1 MDGLVLKYFHNSEYG
16 VLTPNLWKKHFR
28 MHELDA
34 IMRQRDSKLLFAEI
48 LNRLREGKHTE
59 DDILKIKE
67 RIVLEQN
74 CPQQATHLFIQ
85 NSMVDEFN
93 NQVHEAAT
101 GRKYT
106 KAQDSVIGANSAELR
121 DKIMKQ
127 IPKDPCKTK
136 QLASKL
142 QIAEHER
149 TEIAINVRTDDGL
162 TNGASNIIIK
172 LVQLHQ
178 PDKPSGIIW
187 VQFDQQGVE
196 N

>member
-1 MDGLVLKYFHNSEYG
+1 
-16 VLTPNLWKKHFR
+16 
-28 MHELDA
+28 
-34 IMRQRDSKLLFAEI
+34 
-48 LNRLREGKHTE
+48 
-59 DDILKIKE
+59 
-67 RIVLEQN
+67 
-74 CPQQATHLFIQ
+74 
-85 NSMVDEFN
+85 MVDEFN

-106 KAQDSVIGANSAELR
+106 IKAQDSVIGANSADLR

-127 IPKDPCKTK
+127 IPNDPCKTK

-142 QIAEHER
+142 HIAEGER

-162 TNGASNIIIK
+162 TNGASNIIK

-187 VQFDQQGVE
+187 VQFDQQDVGGKTRHE
-196 N
+196 NRQLYRQSNIERTWTPIKPFTTQFAVGKNRSAQR